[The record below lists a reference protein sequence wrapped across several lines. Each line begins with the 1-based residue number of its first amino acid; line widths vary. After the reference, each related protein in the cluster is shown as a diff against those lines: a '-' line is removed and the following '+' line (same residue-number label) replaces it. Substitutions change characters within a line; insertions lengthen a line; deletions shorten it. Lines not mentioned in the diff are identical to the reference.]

1 MSTRRENGHSACHLP
16 RRVHGPGLRLAGVRE
31 RAFVGVQLCGRSRR
45 GGARRPRHEP
55 EHEEEA
61 ERDRAGA
68 DERASESRGHQRPP
82 RRPVGQLEHGAPCR
96 HASPRDLTAATEP
109 EQHEQRQ
116 EDRKVH
122 RSLQPGEDGAC
133 CGNREPELPHDLVGD
148 GVHGI
153 DEVVVVALRDEPT
166 IPLGDDPVQNAGP
179 RLVVLVEHD
188 LADPVRGLRAREH
201 EVSALEPRLHRRA
214 REDRVRRRSAELG
227 GAEQPPAQRKECD
240 RRCETDVGAG

>member
-1 MSTRRENGHSACHLP
+1 MW
-16 RRVHGPGLRLAGVRE
+16 
-31 RAFVGVQLCGRSRR
+31 
-45 GGARRPRHEP
+45 
-55 EHEEEA
+55 
-61 ERDRAGA
+61 
-68 DERASESRGHQRPP
+68 GHQRPP

-116 EDRKVH
+116 EDREVH
-122 RSLQPGEDGAC
+122 RPLQPGEDGAC

-188 LADPVRGLRAREH
+188 LADRYEGFARVSTRSPRSSRGSIDVPERTAY
-201 EVSALEPRLHRRA
+201 
-214 REDRVRRRSAELG
+214 
-227 GAEQPPAQRKECD
+227 
-240 RRCETDVGAG
+240 DVGPPSWAGPSSHQPSAKNATVAARPT